1 VDLDVQE
8 RSLVLLHE
16 NPPRH
21 SLRLALPYAINEAAG
36 GAKFDKATRRLT
48 VSLPIKGTAA
58 AAAVTMTSVQKTERL
73 SSNDS
78 GIDLS
83 ESDNNSYRT
92 TTIVGEGQ
100 ATTAFVRGDSVDACT
115 DKPSDSADGLLDHRT
130 AVDDGEEKEEEDSID
145 DDFLEKSVTYSL
157 PAFTSVVQPPVM
169 SFTLEVKNVEP
180 GSIVRRVWG
189 EEGAVGVRFASLGS
203 GLFPLHHAF
212 VLRFQEPLGSLQDS
226 DLEIGM
232 WM

>member
-21 SLRLALPYAINEAAG
+21 SLRLALPYAVNEAAG

-58 AAAVTMTSVQKTERL
+58 PAAVTMTSVQKTERL

-100 ATTAFVRGDSVDACT
+100 ATTAFVRGDSVDGT

-130 AVDDGEEKEEEDSID
+130 AVDDGVKEEESIG
-145 DDFLEKSVTYSL
+145 DDFLERSVAYSL

-169 SFTLEVKNVEP
+169 SFTLEVKNVDP
-180 GSIVRRVWG
+180 ASIVRRVWG
-189 EEGAVGVRFASLGS
+189 EEGALGVRFASLGS
-203 GLFPLHHAF
+203 GLFPLHHSF

>member
-21 SLRLALPYAINEAAG
+21 SLRLALPYAVNEAAG

-58 AAAVTMTSVQKTERL
+58 PAPAVTMTSVQKTERL

-92 TTIVGEGQ
+92 SMVGEGQ
-100 ATTAFVRGDSVDACT
+100 ATTAFVCGEKSVEGT
-115 DKPSDSADGLLDHRT
+115 DKPSDSVDGLLDHRT
-130 AVDDGEEKEEEDSID
+130 AVDDGVKDEEESID
-145 DDFLEKSVTYSL
+145 DDFLERSVTYSL